1 MNETDGL
8 KCWHCGAEPDL
19 PEGKVSFQAVCDK
32 CSSWLH
38 CCKGCRF
45 YKPGQANDCLIPDT
59 EHVPDRSAR
68 NFCDEFKALS
78 DAGPVAPKK
87 TAADAARELF
97 GDGAD
102 EEENDQDNPFDRL
115 FKD

>member
-1 MNETDGL
+1 MNDTDGL
-8 KCWHCGAEPDL
+8 KCWHCGAALDL
-19 PEGKVSFQAVCDK
+19 PEGPVSFQAVCK
-32 CSSWLH
+32 SCSAWLH

-59 EHVPDRSAR
+59 EHIADRSQR
-68 NFCDEFKALS
+68 NFCDEYKPLTAS
-78 DAGPVAPKK
+78 GTAAPQK

-97 GDGAD
+97 GDSD
-102 EEENDQDNPFDRL
+102 EEEDNSQDNPFDRL